1 MDLRKWTIRP
11 EGAQSP
17 DYDSEKEFRFTV
29 EMHYDGLLT
38 SDDYEFGTVAFFD
51 RVDPDYFSLTE
62 LMAMAERVGVQDEYY
77 QFLWAKPGQEIKD
90 RLQTIEGEADIL
102 TCIGEDGL
110 NGKHHLLKV
119 FVKKMTRFQAW
130 KRMVDIQKQLCDLVP
145 DIGDGFRLEE
155 LGDDGTP
162 IREAVGGSGLSVIP
176 NPLLLGCSATAEG
189 VVDQS
194 APDKPDQNTYHES
207 STNEPAKVGEAAI
220 EDMNPP
226 VLTDQGTHG
235 VDEIEGDHAI
245 HPATEVTEADQFAEG
260 STRWLDI
267 DEILAEMHNEMQ
279 AEAEADQ
286 IQVNDDNYSFSS
298 PSIYSSPS
306 QHDFWDG
313 RYNAYSSEDSDRP
326 FNSRRFSREPTPI
339 SSDESDETYTPEGF
353 ENANLSTDSS
363 DCDPLP
369 GIERHDSND
378 DSGNG
383 EQSDSRSVHPEW
395 VQGDAT
401 DGQADAGRMDSM
413 CNEEELLEERGW
425 GSEEDDEDFREKGD
439 KYKTEEG
446 LTPLE
451 WMQRRQTT
459 TWCKYYFDTKTSC
472 ENSLNNHCESFNR
485 WILEARDMPI
495 LSCLETIRFKMM
507 RRVHGNYQRLAR
519 LDPEALCP
527 NAWVRLRERKQP
539 VTYCYPTFSG
549 DGQYEVREGLRS
561 WVVDLRLFRCACGLW
576 QLSGLPCQH
585 ALACIAHNK
594 EAVEPYCDPC
604 YKVASYRAAYRH
616 PIKPLN
622 DFSQWEVSFG
632 PNLRPPTIQRPTSGP
647 KQRKRRPEAGELISR
662 KDKRGTPYST
672 VGKSGQPQK
681 CTICKKTGHNR
692 RAHGNDQVQMDGGS
706 SSTRPP
712 EQPSQEATPAVR
724 NVRSKQRVR
733 RGGRVG

>member
-1 MDLRKWTIRP
+1 
-11 EGAQSP
+11 
-17 DYDSEKEFRFTV
+17 
-29 EMHYDGLLT
+29 
-38 SDDYEFGTVAFFD
+38 
-51 RVDPDYFSLTE
+51 
-62 LMAMAERVGVQDEYY
+62 MAMAERVGVQDEYY

-90 RLQTIEGEADIL
+90 GLQTIEGEADIL

-326 FNSRRFSREPTPI
+326 FNSRHFSREPTPI

-383 EQSDSRSVHPEW
+383 EQSDSRSVHRSGCKEMPLMDKLTPVGW
-395 VQGDAT
+395 IVCVTKKNCWRSVAGDQRKTMRFNQISIRYSMQIEICNMLRSSSGKSSSHSLHSRSSARLMPFRT
-401 DGQADAGRMDSM
+401 AEVSNSLLMIRSGVDVNACRSVDSSYM
-413 CNEEELLEERGW
+413 PGSVVSQIQSSSYQDNRNTLAQLRRTSELPTHRSWQSIMLLGL
-425 GSEEDDEDFREKGD
+425 
-439 KYKTEEG
+439 G
-446 LTPLE
+446 LT
-451 WMQRRQTT
+451 
-459 TWCKYYFDTKTSC
+459 
-472 ENSLNNHCESFNR
+472 
-485 WILEARDMPI
+485 
-495 LSCLETIRFKMM
+495 
-507 RRVHGNYQRLAR
+507 
-519 LDPEALCP
+519 
-527 NAWVRLRERKQP
+527 
-539 VTYCYPTFSG
+539 
-549 DGQYEVREGLRS
+549 
-561 WVVDLRLFRCACGLW
+561 
-576 QLSGLPCQH
+576 
-585 ALACIAHNK
+585 
-594 EAVEPYCDPC
+594 
-604 YKVASYRAAYRH
+604 
-616 PIKPLN
+616 
-622 DFSQWEVSFG
+622 
-632 PNLRPPTIQRPTSGP
+632 
-647 KQRKRRPEAGELISR
+647 
-662 KDKRGTPYST
+662 
-672 VGKSGQPQK
+672 
-681 CTICKKTGHNR
+681 
-692 RAHGNDQVQMDGGS
+692 
-706 SSTRPP
+706 
-712 EQPSQEATPAVR
+712 
-724 NVRSKQRVR
+724 R
-733 RGGRVG
+733 RGL